1 MNTAVPVLQSDGVE
15 HSPRKQGAGLANVG
29 HAVTTPVWLSVEGS
43 DLPKA
48 ELGDDPEET
57 GIYEFTFTA
66 HNTSDTAQ
74 SYWAEASLLTET
86 AQDGLM
92 LQQARAL
99 DAPGDLFFR
108 GRDHRRDRSGP
119 LRGAGHRSRPG
130 ERPR

>member
-1 MNTAVPVLQSDGVE
+1 M
-15 HSPRKQGAGLANVG
+15 VG

-99 DAPGDLFFR
+99 DAQVTFSSAG
-108 GRDHRRDRSGP
+108 GTTGRDRSGP
-119 LRGAGHRSRPG
+119 LRGAGHRSRRGRDPGDGADPADPGG
-130 ERPR
+130 ERGPAGDL